1 MLLAA
6 ASPSPSGAAGDEP
19 GPLPPRPD
27 TTLRLCDPTGCY
39 VAWGAVDSD
48 HDGVSDADEIV
59 AGTDPHDP
67 LSSPHLEVV
76 VEIAADRGLPTF
88 ENGLGAF
95 VALPDEIMQMERPDG
110 DELLGAFALPVRK
123 DALSRMGISTDLLS
137 EHGLSIEGGF
147 TLGLDGPGSEG
158 SPAPVRVGG
167 IDISLVSAG
176 AIEPPNHSYQQYGG
190 VKNFS
195 RQDTN
200 HWSVEYHDGSRDD
213 RAMGA
218 DGSYTSQHT
227 NPDGSAGNTTYVE
240 QSGQSEDGGG
250 WSSSTTETVVDA
262 AGNTVSTTTTD
273 TRVFGDGSV
282 TTSEVKTEVQRD
294 GNGNAVGTTI
304 TTSFSYISAD
314 GNTAQSATVVQSC
327 DAGGENCSEVSS
339 EYTDTDDEEYV
350 NPDADT
356 TAVVTVEMVDGVLR
370 TRGAAVTVVDGW
382 QAPEADTADVPDPGL
397 VALVDTELAAHY
409 LVLDPPRVT
418 ETQPEGRPDL
428 PNPGDAAPSGPG
440 TGCNGL
446 C

>member
-1 MLLAA
+1 VLLAA
-6 ASPSPSGAAGDEP
+6 ASPSPASAEGP

-67 LSSPHLEVV
+67 LSSPRLEVV
-76 VEIAADRGLPTF
+76 VEIAAGRGLPTF

-95 VALPDEIMQMERPDG
+95 VALPDEILQMERLDG
-110 DELLGAFALPVRK
+110 DDLLGAFAMPVRK

-137 EHGLSIEGGF
+137 EHGLSVEGGF

-176 AIEPPNHSYQQYGG
+176 AVEPPNHSYQQYGG

-195 RQDTN
+195 RQDKQ
-200 HWSVEYHDGSRDD
+200 HWTVEYHDGSRDD

-250 WSSSTTETVVDA
+250 WSSSVTETVVDP
-262 AGNTVSTTTTD
+262 AGNTLSTTTTD
-273 TRVFGDGSV
+273 TS
-282 TTSEVKTEVQRD
+282 
-294 GNGNAVGTTI
+294 
-304 TTSFSYISAD
+304 SFTYISAD
-314 GNTAQSATVVQSC
+314 GSSAQSATVVESC

-350 NPDADT
+350 NADADAD
-356 TAVVTVEMVDGVLR
+356 AVVTVEMVDGVLR

-382 QAPEADTADVPDPGL
+382 QAPQADTVDAPDPGL
-397 VALVDTELAAHY
+397 VALVDTDLASHY
-409 LVLDPPRVT
+409 LVLDPLRVT
-418 ETQPEGRPDL
+418 EAQPEGRADL
-428 PNPGDAAPSGPG
+428 PSPGDAAPSGPG
-440 TGCNGL
+440 AGCAGL